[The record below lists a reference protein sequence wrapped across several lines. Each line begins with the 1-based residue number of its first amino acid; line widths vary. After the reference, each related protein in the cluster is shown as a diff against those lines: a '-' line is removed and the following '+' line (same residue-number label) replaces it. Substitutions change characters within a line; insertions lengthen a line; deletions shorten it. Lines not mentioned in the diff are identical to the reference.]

1 MGPKQGRCYCEFIVN
16 ELVATSD
23 SEIVAPVADRQ
34 APGLTGFSNTLSKE
48 EIELIQKRLKTAG
61 FDPGPTDG
69 DAGPQKPGRHSRS
82 IALTIS

>member
-61 FDPGPTDG
+61 FDPGPTG
-69 DAGPQKPGRHSRS
+69 MLGPKNQVGTREVSLLP
-82 IALTIS
+82 